1 MADGRGIEGT
11 DGFRMVVGVS
21 CVGWYG
27 WGMGYRYL
35 TSGTC
40 ASPTICKN
48 ALYTA
53 IPVVNY
59 IGISTRLQGGRTGVC
74 FQHPPTN
81 PHTEDACSTTT
92 VHCLGGHSA
101 PQYHNPP
108 FGGQRG
114 QPPPFTTTT
123 HHAASPWSHVP
134 CIRSAK
140 VCPGF
145 AGRSWYQVRTD
156 LHSLP
161 SSLLLTFALRYTGL
175 NALKLVPFSVSL
187 KRDATR

>member
-40 ASPTICKN
+40 ASPTNCKN

-59 IGISTRLQGGRTGVC
+59 IGISTQAPGGKDRGLLST
-74 FQHPPTN
+74 PTN
-81 PHTEDACSTTT
+81 KPSHRRCMQHHHNPPQCT
-92 VHCLGGHSA
+92 VWGNTHH
-101 PQYHNPP
+101 YNPP

-114 QPPPFTTTT
+114 QPPPFTTT
-123 HHAASPWSHVP
+123 HHQAPP
-134 CIRSAK
+134 CSVA
-140 VCPGF
+140 VESC
-145 AGRSWYQVRTD
+145 A
-156 LHSLP
+156 LHTKCQSLSRICRP
-161 SSLLLTFALRYTGL
+161 
-175 NALKLVPFSVSL
+175 
-187 KRDATR
+187 